1 MTYAVNTGLIMDNPL
16 TGIGKAFSTVKTT
29 NNPALE
35 PSELPKL
42 MNAIDMASIK
52 LTTRC
57 LIEWQLHTM
66 TRPNEAAS
74 ARWEDIDFEKK
85 LWVIPGEMM
94 KTKTE
99 HKIPLTKQMLNLLEL
114 LKPLNGRRIL

>member
-1 MTYAVNTGLIMDNPL
+1 
-16 TGIGKAFSTVKTT
+16 
-29 NNPALE
+29 
-35 PSELPKL
+35 
-42 MNAIDMASIK
+42 MASIK

-74 ARWEDIDFEKK
+74 ARWEDIDLEKM
-85 LWVIPGEMM
+85 LWVIPANVM

-99 HKIPLTKQMLNLLEL
+99 HKIPLTEQVLNLLEL
-114 LKPLNGRRIL
+114 LKPLNGKRVYLFPL